1 MMELSDEL
9 LVAYV
14 DGQLDRPQAATL
26 ARLLGE
32 DDELAKRVRRLQQ
45 TQARLMESFASMQ
58 RDIECGGLE
67 EMIAGVEGRRSS
79 VAAFG
84 SSAKWAA
91 VVALLSLGGVAGFS
105 ASYYVAAPIQIEQ
118 PLKNTARMPTGGAP
132 AEIVQQPQ
140 APQQPQPA
148 AIARAGVTGATNS
161 ATPVVNWTDELAGY
175 HMQLTKESSSGQ
187 EGPSNRDLAPF
198 QLASLAGRP
207 LPVPDF
213 SKQGLTLARSLM
225 LPFKGSRLMQLSY
238 SSAGKTE
245 PAATLYIIPGASSA
259 GAEPLAFGAS
269 GDVRAAGW
277 SMDGVRYVIAGRLP
291 PDALRVL
298 AAVAQSQMSKRA

>member
-1 MMELSDEL
+1 
-9 LVAYV
+9 
-14 DGQLDRPQAATL
+14 L

-32 DDELAKRVRRLQQ
+32 DDELVKRVRRLQQ

-67 EMIAGVEGRRSS
+67 EMIAAGEGGRSR
-79 VAAFG
+79 VAALG
-84 SSAKWAA
+84 SGAKWAA
-91 VVALLSLGGVAGFS
+91 VAALLSLGGAAGFG
-105 ASYYVAAPIQIEQ
+105 ASFYVAAPAPALADQT
-118 PLKNTARMPTGGAP
+118 LKNTARMPTGAP
-132 AEIVQQPQ
+132 PEIVQQ
-140 APQQPQPA
+140 AAQPA
-148 AIARAGVTGATNS
+148 VIARAGVTGATNS
-161 ATPVVNWTDELAGY
+161 APPAPAVNWTDELAGY
-175 HMQLTKESSSGQ
+175 HSQLTRDASSGQ

-277 SMDGVRYVIAGRLP
+277 SMDGVRYVIAGKLP

-298 AAVAQSQMSKRA
+298 AAVAQSQMSKRAQG

>member
-32 DDELAKRVRRLQQ
+32 DDELVKRVRRLQQ

-67 EMIAGVEGRRSS
+67 EMIVAGEGRHSR
-79 VAAFG
+79 VAALG
-84 SSAKWAA
+84 SGAKWAA
-91 VVALLSLGGVAGFS
+91 VAALLSLGGAAGFG
-105 ASYYVAAPIQIEQ
+105 ASIYVAAPPQTDQ
-118 PLKNTARMPTGGAP
+118 TLKNTARMPTGAP
-132 AEIVQQPQ
+132 PEIVQQ
-140 APQQPQPA
+140 AQPA
-148 AIARAGVTGATNS
+148 VIAHTGVTGATNS
-161 ATPVVNWTDELAGY
+161 APPAPAVNWTDELAGY
-175 HMQLTKESSSGQ
+175 HSQLTRDASSGQ

-245 PAATLYIIPGASSA
+245 SAATLYIIPGASSA

-277 SMDGVRYVIAGRLP
+277 SMDGVRYVIAGKLP

-298 AAVAQSQMSKRA
+298 AAVAQSQMSKRAQG